1 MLTGIALKTGST
13 FVFSLMSAGVK
24 FLTGAYPIA
33 QIVFS
38 RSFFA
43 LIVLILW
50 LAWRGEF
57 PRAIYTTRIWGHI
70 GRCMFGSVGMFLG
83 FISLAYLPLP
93 DATALGYVAPLMTV
107 VLAALIL
114 GETVRVYRWSAV
126 ALGFAGVIVMLHDH
140 LGEGDGD
147 GAVFGVLAALG
158 GAFCS
163 AGATIQT
170 RRLTQTEQTGAIVF
184 YFSLIT
190 TLAGLIAML
199 AGYVVPASLPGGE
212 VLARQVPVMPASAA
226 DAAFFVLV
234 GVFGGM
240 GQILMTAS
248 FRHADASIIACFDY
262 TSMIWAVL
270 LSLALFGQA
279 PSASILIGAGVIA
292 ASGLFVIWREQRLG
306 LIKREVRQAGPQRP
320 I

>member
-1 MLTGIALKTGST
+1 MLTGIALKTVST

-24 FLTGAYPIA
+24 FLAGVYPIA
-33 QIVFS
+33 QIVFA

-57 PRAIYTTRIWGHI
+57 PGALRTKRPWGHV
-70 GRCMFGSVGMFLG
+70 GRSMFGSVGMFLG
-83 FISLAYLPLP
+83 FISLGLLPLS
-93 DATALGYVAPLMTV
+93 DAIALGYVAPLMTV
-107 VLAALIL
+107 VLAAFIL
-114 GETVRVYRWSAV
+114 GETVRIYRWSAV
-126 ALGFAGVIVMLHDH
+126 VVGFAGVVVMLYDH
-140 LGEGDGD
+140 LGQGQGDH
-147 GAVFGVLAALG
+147 ALYGVLAALG

-170 RRLTQTEQTGAIVF
+170 RRLTMTEPTGAIVF

-190 TLAGLIAML
+190 SLAGLAVML
-199 AGYVVPASLPGGE
+199 ASYVAPLGLPGGE
-212 VLARQVPVMPASAA
+212 VLAEQKAVLPLSAA
-226 DAAFFVLV
+226 HAAFFVLV

-248 FRHADASIIACFDY
+248 FRHADASVIACFDY

-270 LSLALFGQA
+270 LSLVLFGEA
-279 PSASILIGAGVIA
+279 PSSNILLGAGIIA
-292 ASGLFVIWREQRLG
+292 ASGLFVIWREHRLG
-306 LIKREVRQAGPQRP
+306 LMKREVRQAGPQRS

>member
-13 FVFSLMSAGVK
+13 FVFSVMSAGVK
-24 FLTGAYPIA
+24 FLAGSYPLA
-33 QIVFS
+33 QVVFA

-50 LAWRGEF
+50 LMWRGEF
-57 PRAIYTTRIWGHI
+57 PRAIYTKRLWGHV
-70 GRCMFGSVGMFLG
+70 GRCVIGSTGMFLG
-83 FISLAYLPLP
+83 FLSLALLPLA

-107 VLAALIL
+107 VLAALLL

-126 ALGFAGVIVMLHDH
+126 ALGFAGVVVMLYDH
-140 LGEGDGD
+140 IGGAPGEDSLY
-147 GAVFGVLAALG
+147 GVMAALG
-158 GAFCS
+158 GALCS
-163 AGATIQT
+163 AAATIQT

-190 TLAGLIAML
+190 TLAGFFAMMS
-199 AGYVVPASLPGGE
+199 GFVVPAGFPGADI
-212 VLARQVPVMPASAA
+212 LAKQVPVMPVSLL
-226 DAAFFVLV
+226 DAAVFVLI
-234 GVFGGM
+234 GVFGGI

-270 LSLALFGQA
+270 LSMALFSQA
-279 PSASILIGAGVIA
+279 PSANILLGAAIIA
-292 ASGLFVIWREQRLG
+292 VSGIFVIWREQRLG